1 MESCGSNRLR
11 VENLLYVLCV
21 SKELRGPKD
30 EKNEK
35 MFYLREGEATSNF
48 KEEKNQMT

>member
-11 VENLLYVLCV
+11 VENLLYV

-30 EKNEK
+30 VKNEK
-35 MFYLREGEATSNF
+35 MLATSNF
-48 KEEKNQMT
+48 KDEKIQMT

>member
-11 VENLLYVLCV
+11 VENLLCV

-35 MFYLREGEATSNF
+35 MFYLREGEAISNF